1 MANEKVILKIICIK
15 ADNGVFISSNIEG
28 KSYYGSG
35 YLNTYYFDGEQPEKT
50 FRSDWFKVLKV
61 PEKVQK
67 MGQTKYE
74 NVRWELKK
82 GYPVSEMT
90 PSVLDYSPHNEE
102 SDYYEICN
110 LYEMKRDEL
119 PSELE
124 DVEFELNL
132 VEGGKFIKENF
143 TVKYGLLDQL
153 TVLPVMLPN
162 RPCSISGED
171 LYRMIRNRVNR
182 EIDNHYA
189 RVTSNY
195 DFCFTVQKVIKLADP
210 EPYKQDIGTKR
221 KPHVITKY
229 RNERT
234 ITVFQSAPKAYQ
246 SYTVQQGI
254 VANNYEELEEK
265 VETYIS
271 DLIKEINKPLQDC
284 PHCKGLGVINI

>member
-1 MANEKVILKIICIK
+1 MASEKIKIICIK
-15 ADNGVFISSNIEG
+15 ADNGIFISSNLDN

-35 YLNTYYFDGEQPEKT
+35 NLNSYYFDNEKAETT
-50 FRSDWFKVLKV
+50 FRSDWFKINKI

-74 NVRWELKK
+74 NIRWELKK
-82 GYPVSEMT
+82 GYPISELT
-90 PSVLDYSPHNEE
+90 PAILTSNPQYQE
-102 SDYYEICN
+102 SAYYEVGN
-110 LYEMKRDEL
+110 LYEMRRDEI

-132 VEGGKFIKENF
+132 IEGGKFVKENF
-143 TVKYGLLDQL
+143 KVNYGLLDQL
-153 TVLPVMLPN
+153 TVLPAMLPN
-162 RPCSISGED
+162 KPCSISGED
-171 LYRMIRNRVNR
+171 LYKMIRDRVNR

-195 DFCFTVQKVIKLADP
+195 DFCFTVQKVIKLVDP
-210 EPYKQDIGTKR
+210 EPYKSDIGTKR
-221 KPHVITKY
+221 KPHVVTKY

-234 ITVFQSAPKAYQ
+234 VTVFQSAPKAYQ